1 MCVYLVEYE
10 GLADVSP
17 AAGGGPVVEEEEQ
30 QQQHDDAGRGV
41 HRVDDEH
48 HHQAAED
55 AQQAGVPG
63 EQLERRPARGKPGG
77 KCSFLLSSILLL
89 LKDT

>member
-1 MCVYLVEYE
+1 MKVYLLEYE
-10 GLADVSP
+10 CVADVAP

-30 QQQHDDAGRGV
+30 QQQDDDARRGV

-48 HHQAAED
+48 HHQAADD

-63 EQLERRPARGKPGG
+63 EQLERRPARMEPSG
-77 KCSFLLSSILLL
+77 KCSFFFI
-89 LKDT
+89 